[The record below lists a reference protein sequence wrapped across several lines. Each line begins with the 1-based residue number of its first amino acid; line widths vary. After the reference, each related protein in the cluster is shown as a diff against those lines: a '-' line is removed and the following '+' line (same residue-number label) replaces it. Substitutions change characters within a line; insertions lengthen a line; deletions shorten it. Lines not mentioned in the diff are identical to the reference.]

1 QSARL
6 FPSMTVRQILLTAT
20 MLRESGAAARALADQ
35 VLEEVGLAEQ
45 GDRRP
50 NELSLPQRQMVEL
63 GKCVALQPK
72 MIMLDEIMGGLN
84 RVECGL
90 PIAAIERL
98 RDRGMTF
105 LLVEHVMP
113 IVMSL
118 ADQIV
123 VLDFG
128 RRIATGTPSEIV
140 ENKAVQESY
149 LGGVDDSLEA

>member
-1 QSARL
+1 
-6 FPSMTVRQILLTAT
+6 MTVRQILLTAT

-105 LLVEHVMP
+105 LLVDRKSTRLNSSH
-113 IVMSL
+113 
-118 ADQIV
+118 
-123 VLDFG
+123 
-128 RRIATGTPSEIV
+128 
-140 ENKAVQESY
+140 
-149 LGGVDDSLEA
+149 